1 MLNVAAEHIKRVH
14 SVVHGRYATNEP
26 SDALSPRGFEL
37 VSPASSQSATPH
49 PSATNRI
56 TRSWIRCLNE
66 YKLDPGACNDPEVV
80 TPSDLRERQERLTD
94 MQAVAKVE
102 MANLYQQLAGSGYAI
117 ILTDRDG
124 VLLHYF
130 GDPAFTHAA
139 SKTGLMPGAVWS
151 ERVQG
156 TTGMGTCLFEQR
168 PVTVHQDEHYL
179 SRNIGLSCAAAPIF
193 DHEGEL
199 VAVLDASGESHL
211 AQQHTLALVS
221 MSVQMIENRVFLQ
234 QFRDEYILRFHT
246 RAEFVGTL
254 SEGAIALSV
263 TGKVLAVTRC
273 ALFQLGLHE
282 RHQVVGRDIT
292 ELFNT
297 TVCGLIDSSVKK
309 AFHPAPIFEARSGA
323 RFFAVMYQ
331 PVSATASGTAST
343 AATTRQGLRTDAADG
358 APVRTATALD
368 ALQLGDP
375 HMAANIDVAKRV
387 LERNVAVLLR
397 GETGTGKERF
407 ARAMHLSSS
416 RAARP
421 FVAINC
427 ASIPETLI
435 ESELFGYRSG
445 AFTGASKDGQ
455 RGKLLQANGGT
466 LFLDE
471 IGDMPVTLQ
480 ARLLR
485 VLEEREVT
493 ALGGEASVKLDI
505 HLISAT
511 HCDLQ
516 QKIGQGQFRSD
527 LYYRLQG
534 VTIVLPLLRERA
546 DRRALICQLATEEG
560 DAGSPIELDAH
571 LVALLERQ
579 SWPGNL
585 RQLRHLLRTMIAL
598 RASDRLT
605 IDDLPSGF
613 HADTIAANAA
623 LQLPGAALEAS
634 TLPTHRATAHGA
646 ASWTVPEP
654 AAGSDANAA
663 PTRNPLEC
671 AERSALLHELER
683 RDWNLSSVAR
693 ELGISRNTLYRK
705 LQRLDI
711 KPRDKSSFH

>member
-1 MLNVAAEHIKRVH
+1 MLTAAAEHIKRVH
-14 SVVHGRYATNEP
+14 SVVHGRL
-26 SDALSPRGFEL
+26 LSLHASQTPPNRPLDL
-37 VSPASSQSATPH
+37 VSTSTPGNAV
-49 PSATNRI
+49 PDAAVTNRI

-80 TPSDLRERQERLTD
+80 SPADLRERQDRLAD

-124 VLLHYF
+124 VLLNYF

-139 SKTGLMPGAVWS
+139 SRTGLMPGAVWS

-156 TTGMGTCLFEQR
+156 TNGMGTCLFEQR

-211 AQQHTLALVS
+211 AQQHTLALVN

-234 QFRDEYILRFHT
+234 QFRHEYILRFHT
-246 RAEFVGTL
+246 RSEFVGTL

-273 ALFQLGLHE
+273 ALFQLGLNE
-282 RHQVVGRDIT
+282 RSDVVGRDIT
-292 ELFNT
+292 ELFNIT
-297 TVCGLIDSSVKK
+297 FCGLIDSSVKK
-309 AFHPAPIFEARSGA
+309 AFHPVPVFEARSGA

-331 PVSATASGTAST
+331 PVGSAAASSPAASPDKPHSMLRAGLASNT
-343 AATTRQGLRTDAADG
+343 PAPATS
-358 APVRTATALD
+358 ALD

-375 HMAANIDVAKRV
+375 AMAANIHTAKRV
-387 LERNVAVLLR
+387 LERNVAILLQ

-407 ARAMHLSSS
+407 ARAIHLSSNHAS
-416 RAARP
+416 RP

-427 ASIPETLI
+427 AAIPEALI

-471 IGDMPVTLQ
+471 IGDMPVALQ

-485 VLEEREVT
+485 VLEDREVT
-493 ALGGEASVKLDI
+493 ALGGEAAVKLDI

-516 QKIGQGQFRSD
+516 QKISHGEFRSD

-534 VTIVLPLLRERA
+534 LTITLPPLRERA
-546 DRRALICQLATEEG
+546 DRRALICQLADEES
-560 DAGSPIELDAH
+560 DAGNPVELDEH
-571 LVALLERQ
+571 LLSLLERQ
-579 SWPGNL
+579 PWPGNV

-598 RASDRLT
+598 RETDRLT
-605 IDDLPSGF
+605 VHDLPAEYRAGVI
-613 HADTIAANAA
+613 AIRAPAPIAAAEG
-623 LQLPGAALEAS
+623 PI
-634 TLPTHRATAHGA
+634 ATQQ
-646 ASWTVPEP
+646 PEP
-654 AAGSDANAA
+654 EADA
-663 PTRNPLEC
+663 PLPRLNPLES
-671 AERSALLHELER
+671 AERLALLQELER
-683 RDWNLSSVAR
+683 GDWNLSSVAR

-711 KPRDKSSFH
+711 RPRDKALFH